1 MSGEVKGQAQKR
13 AYDSS
18 RRRSQ
23 ARAQRGRVVDAAR
36 RRFLDDGYAATTL
49 AAVAADAD
57 VSVETIYK
65 SFRNKAGLLKAV
77 FDVAVTGD
85 DAPVPVMER
94 NWVAEVAA
102 EPDAHEKLRC
112 YAAQLATS
120 MPRTAPIQLL
130 IRGVAPLDPDID
142 AVWRQMQA
150 ERLTG
155 MTAFAT
161 HLHDSGSLRPGCS
174 VDEAR
179 DVLWTYN
186 SVELYDLLVLER
198 GWSVD
203 RYRDFVAGALAAA
216 LLPSSMTTG
225 STRG

>member
-1 MSGEVKGQAQKR
+1 MGPEVKRPTGTR
-13 AYDSS
+13 SYDSS

-23 ARAQRGRVVDAAR
+23 ARDNRARVVDAAR

-65 SFRNKAGLLKAV
+65 AFGNKAGLLKAI

-94 NWVAEVAA
+94 DWVAEIAA
-102 EPDAHEKLRC
+102 EPDAGEKLRH
-112 YAAQLATS
+112 YAVQLATS

-130 IRGVAPLDPDID
+130 IRGVAPLDRDID
-142 AVWRQMQA
+142 GVWRQMQA

-161 HLHDSGSLRPGCS
+161 HLHDSGSLRRGCT

-186 SVELYDLLVLER
+186 SVELYDLLVIER

-203 RYRDFVAGALAAA
+203 RYRDFVIDALAAA
-216 LLPSSMTTG
+216 LLPG
-225 STRG
+225 